1 MLPANS
7 TPADVLIVQFS
18 KEGLNDYLSIASGLR
33 SEGVKVELYPDA
45 KKLGKQ
51 FQYADRRG
59 FKAVVVAGEDEL
71 AADKVTV
78 KMLEKG
84 EQFEVEYSHGNAVEL
99 ANWLKDK
106 LDLG

>member
-1 MLPANS
+1 M
-7 TPADVLIVQFS
+7 
-18 KEGLNDYLSIASGLR
+18 
-33 SEGVKVELYPDA
+33 
-45 KKLGKQ
+45 
-51 FQYADRRG
+51 
-59 FKAVVVAGEDEL
+59 VVAGEDEL

-99 ANWLKDK
+99 ANWLKNK